1 MNNIESIKEDYNI
14 GDPIRIVCS
23 LGIKEG
29 YIVDFRED
37 RIKIRPFEEGRK
49 PISISEENIKDYEE
63 AAPPSG
69 LTNSSSD
76 SFVKPYTENNPQINF
91 DSKIIK
97 DNEKTIP
104 QTDQAPSAG
113 THPIQEQQE
122 STSSDGGFIKKSNQP
137 SFVLGY
143 VDLKSIDD
151 RGGKRPEVHKY
162 NPWELALQP
171 QPELVCP
178 EYIQR
183 SANSFKKEESNLYLV
198 PATGVITDELRDYGW
213 IWDQNLETKIW
224 FSFDDICDDQ
234 LSELDSLVGVHVSY
248 IKING
253 TKGAKAVGLTL
264 PRPIYELLALADTL
278 QDEKRGD
285 QSSYYVLELILSN
298 YPDNEDAQYLESTLK
313 KSIVKHPKHSVTS
326 KLDLEEIAEFVAAG
340 NEKSISKIVSSKE
353 LKEKADKADKEYK
366 IAKALVNE
374 KRHEEALSHYLAA
387 FNLQKSATLVK
398 DISSLYCSLCGKKYI
413 QGHPDRIKQAE
424 KYREEGRKF
433 LANYAYILPKDQSS
447 YNSLESSYYVLHE
460 YDKYIEVVDKII
472 KIKVPSQRVIFM
484 CKKAVALIALKKKE
498 KAISLLQEI
507 LEIDSENINAKSLL
521 EKAKSD
527 QFDDEELAEVSDNP
541 IGEFLQDTLDNYTQ
555 FFGVENYIIGDDER
569 LYGDSTY
576 KSIVSQ
582 IDKASSD
589 SQKRSLLLLT
599 KIKIDKVR
607 NEGTYDKRDFALYC
621 NDMARVSMLR
631 NPNAINWDVVR
642 FYFNEA
648 FSLTIDWSSTRR
660 QFIQYL
666 ETLIPSKRN
675 NIFGKLPQS
684 EQESKFKEDLA
695 DYIIGNDE
703 KYDMD
708 WVDALMHPSL
718 YNEEICSKIAE
729 EIFNNKKLFQQFC
742 NKGSRS
748 YQNNLDVD
756 GFLQIWKSYR
766 DDRYSSERGL
776 INSLLSRT
784 KQQSLARLNSSMV
797 SLRNDTLVPWLFTTD
812 KDRIKEIY
820 NVLLPKIESFILS
833 QSYQSK
839 EDNFHDANLLL
850 ERTKEDIQNN
860 PTKFSYEA
868 LLPLLNHFHNLLNE
882 EWHQIALTSKPN
894 VSITLPTYSSF
905 KNNEDIVRL
914 QVAVANDKDSSPI
927 SKIRLELDESQD
939 VVSWSFDEKLHNDLL
954 KGGDQPILY
963 HLSLKLNPHL
973 TEKAISIRI
982 NCIYENS
989 NNEEERKI
997 QELSVRFYSEDEY
1010 EPFDNPYNAGDTVEN
1025 RNMFFGRDNF
1035 INNLVNVM
1043 QSSHSKQLIFYGQKR
1058 SGKSSVLYWLQKEL
1072 ESQGAF
1078 CARFSMGILRRDL
1091 RDVTFFY
1098 QILYTIVRTLSRI
1111 KGEKPTFKIP
1121 KIKEFEAENPTN
1133 PVQTF
1138 SSYMAE
1144 FKDAC
1149 RITPGWDNKL
1159 IVIMIDEFTYI
1170 YTGIKEGKV
1179 DYTIMQQWKSV
1190 IQDPDSSFASVLVG
1204 QDVIPYFKEEEYAR
1218 NVFQMM
1224 DDHRL
1229 NYLEVSDAKDLIE
1242 KPIGKQRYAS
1252 GAVDLI
1258 LQLTACNP
1266 YYIQMI
1272 CGELVSEMNRKKSI
1286 IATRADVSDVAQRII
1301 KRLTFED
1308 FDNLISP
1315 GDAIT
1320 IDGITEKTTSA
1331 VLYRIAKL
1339 TETKEYCTIPDIV
1352 SYYKEDLLS
1361 DEKNTIEKVITNLFN
1376 REVIEQKSGMYRI
1389 KVKLF
1394 QQWMLNQTPE
1404 TASLKEQ
1411 VK

>member
-1 MNNIESIKEDYNI
+1 M
-14 GDPIRIVCS
+14 
-23 LGIKEG
+23 
-29 YIVDFRED
+29 
-37 RIKIRPFEEGRK
+37 
-49 PISISEENIKDYEE
+49 
-63 AAPPSG
+63 
-69 LTNSSSD
+69 
-76 SFVKPYTENNPQINF
+76 
-91 DSKIIK
+91 
-97 DNEKTIP
+97 
-104 QTDQAPSAG
+104 
-113 THPIQEQQE
+113 
-122 STSSDGGFIKKSNQP
+122 
-137 SFVLGY
+137 
-143 VDLKSIDD
+143 
-151 RGGKRPEVHKY
+151 
-162 NPWELALQP
+162 
-171 QPELVCP
+171 
-178 EYIQR
+178 
-183 SANSFKKEESNLYLV
+183 
-198 PATGVITDELRDYGW
+198 
-213 IWDQNLETKIW
+213 
-224 FSFDDICDDQ
+224 
-234 LSELDSLVGVHVSY
+234 
-248 IKING
+248 
-253 TKGAKAVGLTL
+253 
-264 PRPIYELLALADTL
+264 
-278 QDEKRGD
+278 
-285 QSSYYVLELILSN
+285 
-298 YPDNEDAQYLESTLK
+298 
-313 KSIVKHPKHSVTS
+313 
-326 KLDLEEIAEFVAAG
+326 
-340 NEKSISKIVSSKE
+340 
-353 LKEKADKADKEYK
+353 
-366 IAKALVNE
+366 
-374 KRHEEALSHYLAA
+374 
-387 FNLQKSATLVK
+387 
-398 DISSLYCSLCGKKYI
+398 
-413 QGHPDRIKQAE
+413 
-424 KYREEGRKF
+424 
-433 LANYAYILPKDQSS
+433 
-447 YNSLESSYYVLHE
+447 
-460 YDKYIEVVDKII
+460 
-472 KIKVPSQRVIFM
+472 
-484 CKKAVALIALKKKE
+484 
-498 KAISLLQEI
+498 
-507 LEIDSENINAKSLL
+507 
-521 EKAKSD
+521 
-527 QFDDEELAEVSDNP
+527 
-541 IGEFLQDTLDNYTQ
+541 
-555 FFGVENYIIGDDER
+555 
-569 LYGDSTY
+569 
-576 KSIVSQ
+576 
-582 IDKASSD
+582 
-589 SQKRSLLLLT
+589 
-599 KIKIDKVR
+599 
-607 NEGTYDKRDFALYC
+607 
-621 NDMARVSMLR
+621 
-631 NPNAINWDVVR
+631 
-642 FYFNEA
+642 
-648 FSLTIDWSSTRR
+648 
-660 QFIQYL
+660 
-666 ETLIPSKRN
+666 
-675 NIFGKLPQS
+675 
-684 EQESKFKEDLA
+684 
-695 DYIIGNDE
+695 
-703 KYDMD
+703 
-708 WVDALMHPSL
+708 
-718 YNEEICSKIAE
+718 
-729 EIFNNKKLFQQFC
+729 
-742 NKGSRS
+742 
-748 YQNNLDVD
+748 
-756 GFLQIWKSYR
+756 
-766 DDRYSSERGL
+766 
-776 INSLLSRT
+776 
-784 KQQSLARLNSSMV
+784 
-797 SLRNDTLVPWLFTTD
+797 
-812 KDRIKEIY
+812 
-820 NVLLPKIESFILS
+820 
-833 QSYQSK
+833 
-839 EDNFHDANLLL
+839 
-850 ERTKEDIQNN
+850 
-860 PTKFSYEA
+860 
-868 LLPLLNHFHNLLNE
+868 
-882 EWHQIALTSKPN
+882 
-894 VSITLPTYSSF
+894 
-905 KNNEDIVRL
+905 
-914 QVAVANDKDSSPI
+914 
-927 SKIRLELDESQD
+927 
-939 VVSWSFDEKLHNDLL
+939 
-954 KGGDQPILY
+954 
-963 HLSLKLNPHL
+963 SLKLNPHL

>member
-29 YIVDFRED
+29 YIVDFKED

-49 PISISEENIKDYEE
+49 PISIAEENIKDFEE
-63 AAPPSG
+63 ATPPCVVTSNSLIKPSSENSHQDASESKAVKNDNG
-69 LTNSSSD
+69 LNS
-76 SFVKPYTENNPQINF
+76 Q
-91 DSKIIK
+91 
-97 DNEKTIP
+97 DNEVPPVVNNT
-104 QTDQAPSAG
+104 T
-113 THPIQEQQE
+113 QEQKE
-122 STSSDGGFIKKSNQP
+122 GTSSDGNLIKKDNQP

-143 VDLKSIDD
+143 VDLKSIDP

-171 QPELVCP
+171 QPKLFCP
-178 EYIQR
+178 KYIQR
-183 SANSFKKEESNLYLV
+183 SANSFKKEDENLSCV
-198 PATGVITDELRDYGW
+198 PATGVITDELRDFGW

-264 PRPIYELLALADTL
+264 PRPVYELLAFADAL
-278 QDEKRGD
+278 QDEKGGK
-285 QSSYYVLELILSN
+285 QSSYYVVESILNN
-298 YPDNEDAQYLESTLK
+298 YPDNEDALYLESILGNN
-313 KSIVKHPKHSVTS
+313 IVKHSKHSVTS
-326 KLDLEEIAEFVAAG
+326 KLDLDEIAEFVAIG
-340 NEKSISKIVSSKE
+340 DEKTINKIPSSKE

-366 IAKALVNE
+366 KAKALVNE
-374 KRHEEALSHYLAA
+374 KKHEEALEHYLAA
-387 FNLQKSATLVK
+387 FEEQKTATLIK
-398 DISSLYCSLCGKKYI
+398 DISSVYCSLCGKKYI
-413 QGHPDRIKQAE
+413 QGHPERIQQAE
-424 KYREEGRKF
+424 TYREAGKKF
-433 LANYAYILPKDQSS
+433 LSNYAHLLPKDQSS
-447 YNSLESSYYVLHE
+447 YNALESSYYVLRE
-460 YDKYIEVVDKII
+460 YQKYIEVVDKII
-472 KIKVPSQRVIFM
+472 KIKVPSQRVIYM
-484 CKKAVALIALKKKE
+484 CKKAVALIALKRKDDAIELLKE
-498 KAISLLQEI
+498 VLK
-507 LEIDSENINAKSLL
+507 IDSENINAKALL
-521 EKAKSD
+521 EKVKSN
-527 QFDDEELAEVSDNP
+527 QFDEELAEVSDNP

-569 LYGDSTY
+569 LYGDATY

-582 IDKASSD
+582 IEKASSD

-666 ETLIPSKRN
+666 ETLIPTKRN

-684 EQESKFKEDLA
+684 EQEARFKEDLT
-695 DYIIGNDE
+695 DYINGNDE
-703 KYDMD
+703 KYDMEWID
-708 WVDALMHPSL
+708 GLMHPSL
-718 YNEEICSKIAE
+718 YNEEISSKIAE
-729 EIFNNKKLFQQFC
+729 EIYNNKKFLKQFYD
-742 NKGSRS
+742 KGKKTTIKDDMS
-748 YQNNLDVD
+748 LEE
-756 GFLQIWKSYR
+756 FLQSWNSYR
-766 DDRYSSERGL
+766 DSRYSSERGL
-776 INSLLSRT
+776 TNSILSRI
-784 KQQSLARLNSSMV
+784 KQKSLIKLNSSMS
-797 SLRNDTLVPWLFTTD
+797 SLREDTLVSWMFSTD
-812 KDRIKEIY
+812 KERVKEIY
-820 NVLLPKIESFILS
+820 NVLLSKIESFILS

-850 ERTKEDIQNN
+850 DRIKEDIQNN

-868 LLPLLNHFHNLLNE
+868 LLPLLNHFQSLLNE
-882 EWHQIALTSKPN
+882 EWHQIKLTSRPN
-894 VSITLPTYSSF
+894 VAITLLTTSSF
-905 KNNEDIVRL
+905 KNNENIVKL
-914 QVAVANDKDSSPI
+914 QVAVANDKDSLPI
-927 SKIRLELDESQD
+927 SKIRLEVEECQD
-939 VVSWSFDEKLHNDLL
+939 VISWDIEEKLHNDLL
-954 KGGDQPILY
+954 KGGDLPILY
-963 HLSLKLNPHL
+963 HLSLELNPDL
-973 TEKAISIRI
+973 TEKAISVGI

-989 NNEEERKI
+989 NNKEEQKH
-997 QELSVRFYSEDEY
+997 QYLSVRFYSEDEY

-1072 ESQGAF
+1072 EKHGAF

-1098 QILYTIVRTLSRI
+1098 QILYTITRTLSKI
-1111 KGEKPTFKIP
+1111 KGEKPAFNIP

-1138 SSYMAE
+1138 SAYMAE

-1149 RITPGWDNKL
+1149 KSTIGWENKL

-1229 NYLEVSDAKDLIE
+1229 NYLELSDAKDLIE
-1242 KPIGKQRYAS
+1242 QPIGKQRYAS
-1252 GAVDLI
+1252 GAVEMI

-1266 YYIQMI
+1266 YYIQML

-1286 IATRADVSDVAQRII
+1286 IATIADVTDVAQRII

-1320 IDGITEKTTSA
+1320 IDGITEKTTAA

-1339 TETKEYCTIPDIV
+1339 TETKEYCTLPDIV
-1352 SYYKEDLLS
+1352 AFFKEDLLV
-1361 DEKNTIEKVITNLFN
+1361 DEKMIIEKVLTNLFN

-1394 QQWMLNQTPE
+1394 QQWMLNQSPE